1 MTEGGEK
8 IDYPEVGYPDGNE
21 RFCALEDYTGRG
33 AVTLLESLPHRLAD
47 ITSSQGSPGYG
58 NMSLCLP
65 VFMRNAAREMKRLR
79 ALPVAYRT
87 RDAATQTMVD
97 HPIRYG
103 EMCVLV
109 RGADGAAIAKRA
121 LAEAGIPYSHYKER
135 GIYGTVE
142 AEALI
147 AFFDFLAAPGRA
159 GNLAALLLTPL
170 FAVHPSDLEA
180 WLSSGDRRLTSLLE
194 KWQELS
200 ARRSWVPLFESVM
213 TDTELAHPSPDDY
226 EYDRRWTLCRQI
238 LDRLLAEKGRSAL
251 VPADFADLLRAWRK
265 DDRRHGE
272 DGALRQK
279 ENETDSV
286 QILTMHASKGLEFK
300 AVFIASG
307 FSKPRPDGSLEE
319 EKRLYYVALTRAEH
333 KLYLPWTRWDRH
345 LRKDQTERGL
355 GSCGS
360 PLLGNGFLSRAIQAS
375 FPEDGTDAGRA
386 TVSLT
391 DGAAARSDENGSSA
405 RNGRTPPRVYDIGQ
419 VRHLRLRWDSFTSL
433 CRTDES
439 PRVAPAAETQTD
451 EMAVAAWPAGKSLPT
466 LLPRNTVS
474 GIVFH
479 DIMETLCKTDESTG
493 GVGFS
498 LGARPLEEAL
508 AEDGPLSDLVRRAMR
523 RNGLVNQV
531 RGGDSTVRTLARLV
545 WRALNTCIEIGGRK
559 IFLKDVAFG
568 DRLAEVEFVV
578 DEPSVLGLDAPW
590 TGAAPRDGALNGKI
604 DLLIRPDGP
613 NGPVY
618 LLDWKTNALP
628 DYGKDSVEKAME
640 EAGYPLQFKLYALA
654 VSRWLGREALAGV
667 AYLFV
672 RGGEHGENSGVSTC
686 VMDAAELAD
695 CRRRVRD
702 AVASGGGSR
711 G

>member
-1 MTEGGEK
+1 
-8 IDYPEVGYPDGNE
+8 
-21 RFCALEDYTGRG
+21 
-33 AVTLLESLPHRLAD
+33 
-47 ITSSQGSPGYG
+47 
-58 NMSLCLP
+58 
-65 VFMRNAAREMKRLR
+65 
-79 ALPVAYRT
+79 
-87 RDAATQTMVD
+87 
-97 HPIRYG
+97 
-103 EMCVLV
+103 
-109 RGADGAAIAKRA
+109 
-121 LAEAGIPYSHYKER
+121 
-135 GIYGTVE
+135 
-142 AEALI
+142 
-147 AFFDFLAAPGRA
+147 
-159 GNLAALLLTPL
+159 
-170 FAVHPSDLEA
+170 
-180 WLSSGDRRLTSLLE
+180 
-194 KWQELS
+194 
-200 ARRSWVPLFESVM
+200 
-213 TDTELAHPSPDDY
+213 
-226 EYDRRWTLCRQI
+226 
-238 LDRLLAEKGRSAL
+238 
-251 VPADFADLLRAWRK
+251 
-265 DDRRHGE
+265 
-272 DGALRQK
+272 
-279 ENETDSV
+279 
-286 QILTMHASKGLEFK
+286 
-300 AVFIASG
+300 
-307 FSKPRPDGSLEE
+307 
-319 EKRLYYVALTRAEH
+319 
-333 KLYLPWTRWDRH
+333 
-345 LRKDQTERGL
+345 
-355 GSCGS
+355 
-360 PLLGNGFLSRAIQAS
+360 
-375 FPEDGTDAGRA
+375 
-386 TVSLT
+386 
-391 DGAAARSDENGSSA
+391 
-405 RNGRTPPRVYDIGQ
+405 VYDIGQ

-523 RNGLVNQV
+523 RNGLGNQV

-686 VMDAAELAD
+686 VMDAAGLAD
-695 CRRRVRD
+695 CRRCVRD